1 MTLQNIEEW
10 YKEITEREKKNE
22 WKMEYWYWLSDI
34 QLVEQMHS
42 SFLLLL
48 LKRLYQFIIMLKEN
62 EREKWVC
69 KCNHFFLERQYILH
83 IYLYDSGWL
92 WKKYFD
98 DLLSWKT
105 QFYFKIMT
113 ETVKLVLNFCL
124 LNTHIYSTCTG
135 TCIYVNMI

>member
-1 MTLQNIEEW
+1 
-10 YKEITEREKKNE
+10 
-22 WKMEYWYWLSDI
+22 MEYWYWLSDS
-34 QLVEQMHS
+34 QLEQKFS

-48 LKRLYQFIIMLKEN
+48 LKRLYQFIKMLKEN
-62 EREKWVC
+62 EREKWVY

-124 LNTHIYSTCTG
+124 LNTHIYIVHVPVHAFMWTWSNCQQNWKIHMSRSNLG
-135 TCIYVNMI
+135 FLANVQ

>member
-10 YKEITEREKKNE
+10 YKENTEREKKNE
-22 WKMEYWYWLSDI
+22 WKMEYWYWLSGS
-34 QLVEQMHS
+34 QLEQKYS

-48 LKRLYQFIIMLKEN
+48 LERLYQFIKMWKKM
-62 EREKWVC
+62 REK
-69 KCNHFFLERQYILH
+69 NEFANAIIFFLERQYILH

-124 LNTHIYSTCTG
+124 LNTHIYSTCTS